1 MTGLLERLAA
11 IPPGTW
17 VRCGRCGA
25 DGYGPKLAR
34 MQRVC
39 PECGYHQRL
48 SLAERLDV
56 LVDPGSFAEHDAS
69 LASTDPLSFVD
80 SKPYGERL
88 AAARARTGRPDAAVY
103 GTATVEGRSVVLAV
117 LDFDFMGGSMG
128 AVVGEKVARAAEL
141 AGARAVPLVTC
152 SSSGGA
158 RMQEGAWSLFQ
169 MAKVAAALR
178 QLADAGQPHV
188 SVLVDPVYG
197 GVSASFASLADV
209 ILAEPD
215 TRAGFAGPQVI
226 AQTIREQLPPG
237 FQTAEFLLRHGHID
251 AVVPRPG
258 LRRAIGR
265 IVAFH
270 EAAGREITPAAAAV
284 PTAPAAAAVPTASG
298 NEAASGSEAASGP
311 DDAWERVRLSRHRD
325 RPVTD
330 DYLTGIFDD
339 VLELHGD
346 RLGADDPAI
355 VAGLARLNGVPVVV
369 VGHRKGRGTTE
380 SVARNFGM
388 PGPAGYRKARRLM
401 EYAER
406 FGVPL
411 VLLVDTPG
419 AYPGV
424 SAEEANQSGAIAANL
439 STLAA
444 LRVPVL
450 AAVIGEGGSG
460 GALAIGVADRLLM
473 LANATLSVIS
483 PEGCATILFG
493 DAEQAPRAARA
504 LRLTAPDLHGMG
516 LATEVVPEPPGGAHT
531 DPAASVAALAAALR
545 RHLAALA
552 REDPDVLVKTRLAR
566 LRAIGPIVSAD

>member
-1 MTGLLERLAA
+1 M
-11 IPPGTW
+11 
-17 VRCGRCGA
+17 
-25 DGYGPKLAR
+25 
-34 MQRVC
+34 
-39 PECGYHQRL
+39 
-48 SLAERLDV
+48 
-56 LVDPGSFAEHDAS
+56 
-69 LASTDPLSFVD
+69 
-80 SKPYGERL
+80 
-88 AAARARTGRPDAAVY
+88 
-103 GTATVEGRSVVLAV
+103 
-117 LDFDFMGGSMG
+117 
-128 AVVGEKVARAAEL
+128 
-141 AGARAVPLVTC
+141 
-152 SSSGGA
+152 
-158 RMQEGAWSLFQ
+158 
-169 MAKVAAALR
+169 
-178 QLADAGQPHV
+178 
-188 SVLVDPVYG
+188 
-197 GVSASFASLADV
+197 
-209 ILAEPD
+209 
-215 TRAGFAGPQVI
+215 
-226 AQTIREQLPPG
+226 
-237 FQTAEFLLRHGHID
+237 
-251 AVVPRPG
+251 
-258 LRRAIGR
+258 
-265 IVAFH
+265 
-270 EAAGREITPAAAAV
+270 
-284 PTAPAAAAVPTASG
+284 
-298 NEAASGSEAASGP
+298 
-311 DDAWERVRLSRHRD
+311 RLSRHRD

-401 EYAER
+401 QYAER
-406 FGVPL
+406 SGVPL